1 MIARGIHAFRG
12 KGVLL
17 LQGPVGPFFRRLA
30 HDLELAGATVH
41 KVNFNAGDW
50 LFQRQNAFSFRGEM
64 AAWPD
69 WLEALLERLSIDVV
83 LLFGDCRPIHV
94 AAREVAQK
102 RGLEVG
108 VFEEGYLRPHYI
120 TFERHGVNGNSQAP
134 RTPGFYLDQPET
146 SRPRPKDL
154 GNTYWH
160 MALWAFLY
168 FTVGSFGRPWFPRYV
183 HHRRLAFAE
192 AWPWARAGWR
202 KLQYGVLERGVL
214 DRLCSQWD
222 KRFFLVP
229 LQVFNDAQV
238 FAHSRFG
245 SVEQFVEEVMA
256 SFARHAAAD
265 TALVIKHHPMS
276 RGYTDYT
283 SLIRRLERQYSL
295 SGRCFYIHD
304 QHLPT
309 LLKHASGVVVVN
321 STTGL
326 QALNHQVP
334 VKALGHAIYDIQ
346 GLCHQGSLDSF
357 WNDALRFSP
366 DKKLLQRFVSHLIE
380 RSQLAGS
387 FYKAWPRTDARA
399 DTAWHATAWGDGA
412 EQAAQKPFHPS
423 LPERE
428 AAPLMTEPIPR

>member
-1 MIARGIHAFRG
+1 M
-12 KGVLL
+12 

-50 LFQRQNAFSFRGEM
+50 LFQRRNAFSFRGEM
-64 AAWPD
+64 ADWPQ
-69 WLEALLERLSIDVV
+69 WLEALLERLDIDVV

-94 AAREVAQK
+94 AAREVAMR

-120 TFERHGVNGNSQAP
+120 TFERHGVNGNSQVP

-146 SRPRPKDL
+146 SRPRSKEL

-168 FTVGSFGRPWFPRYV
+168 FTVGSFGKPWFPRYV

-202 KLQYGVLERGVL
+202 KLQYGVRERGML
-214 DRLCSQWD
+214 ERLCSQWD

-229 LQVFNDAQV
+229 LQVFNDPQIAV
-238 FAHSRFG
+238 HSGFE
-245 SVEQFVEEVMA
+245 SIEQFVERVVD
-256 SFARHAAAD
+256 SFAREAPPD
-265 TALVIKHHPMS
+265 CALVLKHHPMS
-276 RGYTDYT
+276 RGYVDYEA
-283 SLIRRLERQYSL
+283 LIRRLAIER
-295 SGRCFYIHD
+295 GIATRCFYIHD

-309 LLKHASGVVVVN
+309 LLKHARGVVVVN

-326 QALNHQVP
+326 QALNHRVP
-334 VKALGHAIYDIQ
+334 VKALGDAIYDMP
-346 GLCHQGSLDSF
+346 GLCHQGELDAF
-357 WNDALRFSP
+357 WKETQDHPPDIKQLR
-366 DKKLLQRFVSHLIE
+366 RFVAYLIA
-380 RSQLAGS
+380 RSQLEGS
-387 FYKAWPRTDARA
+387 FYKADRRSTATTSWRA
-399 DTAWHATAWGDGA
+399 IDWGDLPA
-412 EQAAQKPFHPS
+412 MAQTPAVERVAA
-423 LPERE
+423 
-428 AAPLMTEPIPR
+428 AAARRAMTT